1 MLETGWWRGKDG
13 VGGFSYF
20 KKGVTKQCFQ
30 EGETKLTLT
39 TFFVLD
45 LLVYIINF
53 SYIVMTTRRNEG
65 VKHEQI
71 YRNDQFTLNRYT
83 EMTSSHAQPGYINTL
98 DGRLKLTLMMLG

>member
-1 MLETGWWRGKDG
+1 MEGERWRW
-13 VGGFSYF
+13 GFSYF

>member
-1 MLETGWWRGKDG
+1 MFS
-13 VGGFSYF
+13 GGRNKINFNYI
-20 KKGVTKQCFQ
+20 
-30 EGETKLTLT
+30 
-39 TFFVLD
+39 FVLD